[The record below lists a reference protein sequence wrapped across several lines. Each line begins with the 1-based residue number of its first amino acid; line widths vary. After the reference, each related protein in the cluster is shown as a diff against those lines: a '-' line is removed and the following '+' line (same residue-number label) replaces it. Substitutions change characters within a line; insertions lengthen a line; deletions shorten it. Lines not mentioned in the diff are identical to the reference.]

1 MENLNHLDVFS
12 FLVKQ
17 KFKRAAAGMWLDLFE
32 DRLRREIVEASSA
45 SESGAASAADG
56 IAAGDVGTAL
66 RRMFEWLAGV
76 ALHYSSAKT
85 FPPETIDAANWVR
98 QEITHECVRN
108 INEWNQFA
116 EWPPV
121 YRELLMILWD
131 DGWGNLLFRTIREVQ
146 DERTND

>member
-1 MENLNHLDVFS
+1 MENWNQLDIFR
-12 FLVKQ
+12 FLVTQ

-45 SESGAASAADG
+45 SESGAACIADG

-66 RRMFEWLAGV
+66 QQMFEWLAGV
-76 ALHYSSAKT
+76 ALHYSSAKK
-85 FPPETIDAANWVR
+85 FPPETIESANWVR
-98 QEITHECVRN
+98 EEITHECVRK
-108 INEWNQFA
+108 INEWNQLD